1 MRCVAR
7 VLRVDF
13 DVPSEGVLVA
23 FAAGD
28 AN

>member
-23 FAAGD
+23 FAAG
-28 AN
+28 NTN